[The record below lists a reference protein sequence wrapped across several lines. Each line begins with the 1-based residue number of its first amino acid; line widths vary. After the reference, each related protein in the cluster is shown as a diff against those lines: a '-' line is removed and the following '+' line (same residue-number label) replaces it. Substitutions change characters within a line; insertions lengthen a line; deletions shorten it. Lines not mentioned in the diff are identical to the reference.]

1 MTRSGS
7 IHRTAHPVPSVAIV
21 GVGLVGA
28 TTAHALLMSGTAAEI
43 ILIDRDRNRVEGHVD
58 DLRDATL
65 YSHQTRI
72 FAGDYSDCASADVV
86 IITVGAPQ
94 RLDVASRLNS
104 LSESGTMM
112 KNVITEI
119 TRHELKGVLVIA
131 TNPVDVL
138 TYAAWKWSSL
148 PWTRVIGSG
157 TSLDSSRLR
166 RRLGELYGVAAE
178 SVHASVL
185 GEHGDSQ
192 VAMLSAARI
201 AGVPLLEFSIDRQKP
216 YDEAELRKIAEG
228 ARRGGYD
235 IANAKGATYYGIS
248 AALTRITAAI
258 LRDEHA
264 VLTVSTLAP
273 ETMSLG
279 SVCLSLPCVIGRSG
293 ISGVL
298 PVQMS
303 PEESQALR
311 RSADVVQG
319 YLARLPA

>member
-1 MTRSGS
+1 MTPSGQL
-7 IHRTAHPVPSVAIV
+7 HRAVHPVPSVAII

-43 ILIDRDRNRVEGHVD
+43 ILIDRDKNRVEGHVE

-72 FAGDYSDCASADVV
+72 FAGDYSDCATADVV
-86 IITVGAPQ
+86 IITVGASQ
-94 RLDVASRLNS
+94 KLDAASRLNS
-104 LSESGTMM
+104 LSESAAML
-112 KNVITEI
+112 KDVIGEI
-119 TRHELKGVLVIA
+119 ARYQATGVLVVA

-138 TYAAWKWSSL
+138 TYAAWKWSGL

-157 TSLDSSRLR
+157 TSLDSARLR
-166 RRLGELYGVAAE
+166 RRLGDLYGVAAE
-178 SVHASVL
+178 SVHTSVM

-201 AGVPLLEFSIDRQKP
+201 AGVPLLEFALNRPKP
-216 YDEAELRKIAEG
+216 YNETELRKIAEG

-235 IANAKGATYYGIS
+235 IIRSKGATYYGIS

-273 ETMSLG
+273 ENMSLG
-279 SVCLSLPCVIGRSG
+279 SVFLSLPAVIGRGG
-293 ISGVL
+293 IFGVL
-298 PVQMS
+298 PAQMS
-303 PEESQALR
+303 ADESQALR
-311 RSADVVQG
+311 RSADILQG
-319 YLARLPA
+319 YLAKLPA

>member
-1 MTRSGS
+1 MTQSGNT
-7 IHRTAHPVPSVAIV
+7 HRAAHPVPSVAIV

-43 ILIDRDRNRVEGHVD
+43 ILIDRDKSRVEGHMD

-72 FAGDYSDCASADVV
+72 FIGDYSDCATADVV
-86 IITVGAPQ
+86 IITVGSAQ
-94 RLDVASRLNS
+94 KLDLTSRLNS
-104 LSESGTMM
+104 LSESAAML
-112 KNVITEI
+112 KEVIEETC
-119 TRHELKGVLVIA
+119 RYRPKGVLVIA

-138 TYAAWKWSSL
+138 TYAAWKWSGL

-157 TSLDSSRLR
+157 TSLDTARLR
-166 RRLGELYGVAAE
+166 RRLGDLYGIAAE
-178 SVHASVL
+178 NVHACVL

-192 VAMLSAARI
+192 VAMLSSARI
-201 AGVPLLEFSIDRQKP
+201 AGVPLLEFSTGKQQP
-216 YDEAELRKIAEG
+216 YNEIELRKIAEG

-235 IANAKGATYYGIS
+235 IARAKGATYYGIS

-273 ETMSLG
+273 ETLNLG
-279 SVCLSLPCVIGRSG
+279 SVCLSLPAVIGRDG
-293 ISGVL
+293 IFSVL
-298 PVQMS
+298 PVRMS
-303 PEESQALR
+303 DEESRALR
-311 RSADVVQG
+311 KSADILQG
-319 YLARLPA
+319 YFAKLS

>member
-1 MTRSGS
+1 M
-7 IHRTAHPVPSVAIV
+7 HRATHPVPSVAIV

-43 ILIDRDRNRVEGHVD
+43 ILIDRDKNRVEGHVD

-65 YSHQTRI
+65 YAHQTRI
-72 FAGDYSDCASADVV
+72 FAGDFSDCATADVV
-86 IITVGAPQ
+86 IITVGAAQ
-94 RLDVASRLNS
+94 KLDFASRLTS
-104 LSESGTMM
+104 LNESGAMM
-112 KNVITEI
+112 KDVITEM
-119 TRHELKGVLVIA
+119 TRHQPKGVFVIA

-138 TYAAWKWSSL
+138 TYAAWKWSGL
-148 PWTRVIGSG
+148 AWTRVIGSG

-166 RRLGELYGVAAE
+166 RRLGDLYGVAAE

-201 AGVPLLEFSIDRQKP
+201 AGVPLLEFSIDRAKP
-216 YDEAELRKIAEG
+216 YDEVELRNIAEG
-228 ARRGGYD
+228 ARRGGYE
-235 IANAKGATYYGIS
+235 IARAKGATYYGIS
-248 AALTRITAAI
+248 AALTRIAAAI

-273 ETMSLG
+273 EKMDLG

-303 PEESQALR
+303 SEESQALR
-311 RSADVVQG
+311 RSADILQG
-319 YLARLPA
+319 YIAKLPA